1 MAATAGNPVDSYD
14 LTVETKINID
24 ELIKLL
30 NVEDLPMLGGVNSD
44 GYPMVSKVP
53 VDNTIFYWQEQ
64 DMPIPRTTVATA
76 LATTVTSLVVA
87 TGTAVSFA
95 PGDAIRIRNEVLFI
109 TGVDTATDT
118 LTVTRAFAG
127 TSDPGNDHAIGQ
139 EVIGLGTILDEGD
152 IGEQQFRGRDKYSNY
167 TQIWTSKIN
176 MTRTSQVLP
185 KYGVPSEL
193 GNLVRQVML
202 SEGINMENAALYG
215 VKYQSDPKRA
225 TGGLAYYLANTVAN
239 GVSGNWL
246 TVAGIEV
253 QQQAAYDNG
262 GMFTHIVSKP
272 KNFQA
277 LNNVAGAERIQTVE
291 VTDAYRGR
299 QRAQVVVTE
308 FGEVVLVRN
317 RYVRATDAFGINP
330 EDFIY
335 RSLQP
340 MVMQPLAKTDDRDK
354 WMFVCEGGFEV
365 KGQDHQVYWT
375 GLDNTQALPSNLV

>member
-1 MAATAGNPVDSYD
+1 MAAIANNPLDSYD
-14 LTVETKINID
+14 LTLETKINID
-24 ELIKLL
+24 ELIKLM
-30 NVEDLPMLGGVNSD
+30 NVEDLPMLGGVNTD

-64 DMPIPRTTVATA
+64 DMPIPRTL
-76 LATTVTSLVVA
+76 LAESGFDNVETDLTVT
-87 TGTAVSFA
+87 TGTGVSFA
-95 PGDAIRIRNEVLFI
+95 AGDAIRVGAEVMFI
-109 TGVDTATDT
+109 SAVTADV
-118 LTVTRAFAG
+118 LTVTRGFAG
-127 TSDPGNDHAIGQ
+127 TTAAAAALGA
-139 EVIGLGTILDEGD
+139 EVIGLGTILPEGD

-176 MTRTSQVLP
+176 MTRTSQVIP

-202 SEGINMENAALYG
+202 SEGINMEQAALYG
-215 VKYQSDPKRA
+215 VKFQADPRRS
-225 TGGLAYYLANTVAN
+225 TGGLAFFLANTIAN

-246 TVAGIEV
+246 TVSGIEA
-253 QQQAAYDNG
+253 QQQASYDNG

-277 LNNVAGAERIQTVE
+277 LNNVSGSERVTTVD
-291 VTDAYRGR
+291 VTDDYRGR
-299 QRAQVVVTE
+299 QRAQVVMTE

-317 RYVRATDAFGINP
+317 RYVRASDAFGINP

-335 RSLQP
+335 RQLQP
-340 MVMQPLAKTDDRDK
+340 MIMQPLAKTDDRDK
-354 WMFVCEGGFEV
+354 WMFVAEGGFEV

-375 GLDNTQALPSNLV
+375 GLDNTQALPANLV

>member
-1 MAATAGNPVDSYD
+1 MAAIANNPLDSYD
-14 LTVETKINID
+14 LTLETKINID
-24 ELIKLL
+24 ELIKLM
-30 NVEDLPMLGGVNSD
+30 NVEDLPMLGGVNTD

-64 DMPIPRTTVATA
+64 DMPIPRTL
-76 LATTVTSLVVA
+76 LAESGFDDVETDLTVTA
-87 TGTAVSFA
+87 GTGVSFA
-95 PGDAIRIRNEVLFI
+95 AGDAIRVGAEVMFI
-109 TGVDTATDT
+109 SAVTADV
-118 LTVTRAFAG
+118 LTVTRGFAG
-127 TSDPGNDHAIGQ
+127 TTAAAAALGA
-139 EVIGLGTILDEGD
+139 EVIGLGTILPEGD

-176 MTRTSQVLP
+176 MTRTSQVIP

-202 SEGINMENAALYG
+202 SEGINMEQAALYG
-215 VKYQSDPKRA
+215 VKFQADPRRS
-225 TGGLAYYLANTVAN
+225 TGGLAFFLANTIAN

-246 TVAGIEV
+246 TVSGIET
-253 QQQAAYDNG
+253 QQQASYDNG

-277 LNNVAGAERIQTVE
+277 LNNVSGNERVTTVD
-291 VTDAYRGR
+291 VTDDYRGR
-299 QRAQVVVTE
+299 QRAQVVMTE

-317 RYVRATDAFGINP
+317 RYVRASDAFGINP

-335 RSLQP
+335 RQLQP
-340 MVMQPLAKTDDRDK
+340 MIMQPLAKTDDRDK
-354 WMFVCEGGFEV
+354 WMFVAEGGFEV

-375 GLDNTQALPSNLV
+375 GLDNTQALPANLV

>member
-1 MAATAGNPVDSYD
+1 MAATAVNPVDSYD
-14 LTVETKINID
+14 LTVEQKINID

-64 DMPIPRTTVATA
+64 DMPVPRTTVATA

-87 TGTAVSFA
+87 AGTAVSFA
-95 PGDAIRIRNEVLFI
+95 AGDAIRIRSEVLYVSA
-109 TGVDTATDT
+109 VDTATDT
-118 LTVTRAFAG
+118 LTVVRGYAG
-127 TSDPGNDHAIGQ
+127 TSDPGNNHAVGQ
-139 EVIGLGTILDEGD
+139 EVVGLGTILPEGD
-152 IGEQQFRGRDKYSNY
+152 LGEQNFRGRDKYSNY

-176 MTRTSQVLP
+176 MTRTSQVIP

-202 SEGINMENAALYG
+202 SEGINMEQAALYG
-215 VKYQSDPKRA
+215 VKFQSDPRRA
-225 TGGLAYYLANTVAN
+225 TGGLAFFLANTVAN

-246 TVAGIEV
+246 TVNGIEV

-291 VTDAYRGR
+291 VTDEYRGR

-317 RYVRATDAFGINP
+317 RYVRNSDAFGINP

-335 RSLQP
+335 RQLQP
-340 MVMQPLAKTDDRDK
+340 MIMQPLAKTDDRDK
-354 WMFVCEGGFEV
+354 WMFVAEGGFEV

>member
-1 MAATAGNPVDSYD
+1 MAEVANNPLDSYD
-14 LTVETKINID
+14 LTLETKINID
-24 ELIKLL
+24 ELIKLM
-30 NVEDLPMLGGVNSD
+30 NVEDLPMLGGVNTD

-64 DMPIPRTTVATA
+64 DMPIPRTL
-76 LATTVTSLVVA
+76 LAEAGFDAVETDLTVT
-87 TGTAVSFA
+87 TGTGVSFA
-95 PGDAIRIRNEVLFI
+95 AGDAIRVGAEVMFI
-109 TGVDTATDT
+109 SNVVGDV
-118 LTVTRAFAG
+118 LTVTRGFAG
-127 TSDPGNDHAIGQ
+127 TTGAAAAEGA
-139 EVIGLGTILDEGD
+139 EVIGLGTILPEGD

-176 MTRTSQVLP
+176 MTRTSQVIP

-202 SEGINMENAALYG
+202 SEGINMEQAALYG
-215 VKYQSDPKRA
+215 VKFQSDPRRS
-225 TGGLAYYLANTVAN
+225 TGGLAFFLANTIAN

-246 TVAGIEV
+246 TVSGIEA
-253 QQQAAYDNG
+253 QQQGSYDNG

-277 LNNVAGAERIQTVE
+277 LNNVSGNERVTTVD
-291 VTDAYRGR
+291 VTDDYRGR
-299 QRAQVVVTE
+299 QRAQVVMTE

-317 RYVRATDAFGINP
+317 RYVRSSDAFGINP

-335 RSLQP
+335 RQLQP
-340 MVMQPLAKTDDRDK
+340 MIMQPLAKTDDRDK
-354 WMFVCEGGFEV
+354 WMFVAEGGFEV

-375 GLDNTQALPSNLV
+375 GLDNTQALPANLV

>member
-1 MAATAGNPVDSYD
+1 MAAIANNPLDSYD
-14 LTVETKINID
+14 LTLETKINID

-30 NVEDLPMLGGVNSD
+30 NVEDLPMLGGVNTD

-64 DMPIPRTTVATA
+64 DMPIPRTL
-76 LATTVTSLVVA
+76 LAESGFDAVETDLTVT
-87 TGTAVSFA
+87 TGTGVSFA
-95 PGDAIRIRNEVLFI
+95 AGDAIRVGAEVMFI
-109 TGVDTATDT
+109 SAVTADV
-118 LTVTRAFAG
+118 LTVTRGFAG
-127 TSDPGNDHAIGQ
+127 TTAAAAALGA
-139 EVIGLGTILDEGD
+139 EVIGLGTILPEGD

-176 MTRTSQVLP
+176 MTRTSQVIP

-202 SEGINMENAALYG
+202 SEGINMEQAALYG
-215 VKYQSDPKRA
+215 VKFQADPRRS
-225 TGGLAYYLANTVAN
+225 TGGLAFFLANTIAN

-246 TVAGIEV
+246 TVSGIEA
-253 QQQAAYDNG
+253 QQQASYDNG

-277 LNNVAGAERIQTVE
+277 LNNVSGSERVTTVD
-291 VTDAYRGR
+291 VTDDYRGR
-299 QRAQVVVTE
+299 QRAQVVMTE

-317 RYVRATDAFGINP
+317 RYVRASDAFGINP

-335 RSLQP
+335 RQLQP
-340 MVMQPLAKTDDRDK
+340 MIMQPLAKTDDRDK
-354 WMFVCEGGFEV
+354 WMFVAEGGFEV

-375 GLDNTQALPSNLV
+375 GLDNTQSLPSNLV